1 MFGNRMPF
9 RERMTRFLYGRNGP
23 DTLYNVCIWTA
34 LALAIIGIFFDSYLI
49 SLLYLLLFGYAL
61 FRFFSRNVAKRR
73 TENQIFCGKIAQC
86 KQFFKF
92 GKRKMTDREHVYKKC
107 PHCNAQLR
115 LPRKKGEHTVRCP
128 KCTQTFSVKI

>member
-1 MFGNRMPF
+1 MFGNRIPF

-23 DTLYNVCIWTA
+23 DTIYNVCIWTA

-73 TENQIFCGKIAQC
+73 TENQIFCQKFAKC

-92 GKRKMTDREHVYKKC
+92 LHEKSAHQYKYNIS
-107 PHCNAQLR
+107 PYLS
-115 LPRKKGEHTVRCP
+115 
-128 KCTQTFSVKI
+128 TFSINLSPKFINISFMKKI

>member
-1 MFGNRMPF
+1 MFGNRIPF

-23 DTLYNVCIWTA
+23 DTIYNVCIWTA

-73 TENQIFCGKIAQC
+73 TENQIFCQKFAKC
-86 KQFFKF
+86 KQFFKL
-92 GKRKMTDREHVYKKC
+92 GKRKVTDREHIYKKC
-107 PHCNAQLR
+107 PNCNAQLR